1 MSLEKMK
8 TVELVI
14 STSRRFIT
22 TLLVITVF
30 FLMSQ
35 TVRAET
41 VGAENAI
48 DIRLS
53 VGNSFQSRNDVQI
66 PNTEA
71 GTRFS
76 LFDAVGEGPVTAA
89 RLEINWL
96 LSDRHGIRFLVAP
109 LSYTETAEF
118 EAPVQFEGQSFAAN
132 QSLDASYRFNSWR
145 VGYHYTLLRSLT
157 SQIRVGGTL
166 KIRDAEIR
174 LEQSGTVASNDN
186 IGFVPL
192 LYLSAKRQLG
202 SRWTIGADL
211 DGLAG
216 GPGRAF
222 DVGAT
227 IDFAITSRWNIG
239 ADFRVLE
246 GGADV
251 NVFNFAQFNS
261 AAIAVR
267 AEF

>member
-1 MSLEKMK
+1 MALEKIK
-8 TVELVI
+8 IREWVATIGRRYI
-14 STSRRFIT
+14 SH
-22 TLLVITVF
+22 LLVITVF
-30 FLMSQ
+30 FIMSHPM
-35 TVRAET
+35 RAESAT
-41 VGAENAI
+41 DV
-48 DIRLS
+48 RLS
-53 VGNSFQSRNDVQI
+53 VGSSFQSRNDVQI
-66 PNTEA
+66 PNTGA

-76 LFDAVGEGPVTAA
+76 LFDAVGEGPVIAT

-96 LSDRHGIRFLVAP
+96 LAGRHGIRFLVAP
-109 LSYTETAEF
+109 LSYTEAAEF
-118 EAPVQFEGQSFAAN
+118 EMPVQFEGQSFTAN

-145 VGYHYTLLRSLT
+145 VGYHYTLLQSLL

-166 KIRDAEIR
+166 KVRDAEIR
-174 LEQSGTVASNDN
+174 LEQGSTVASNDN

-192 LYLSAKRQLG
+192 LYLSAQRQMG
-202 SRWTIGADL
+202 SRWTVGADM

-222 DVGAT
+222 DVGVT
-227 IDFAITSRWNIG
+227 IDFAVTSRWNIG

-251 NVFNFAQFNS
+251 SVFNFAQFNS
-261 AAIAVR
+261 AAIAVS